1 MPLFKVKENQ
11 AEKIRLKEFKLE
23 KDIQN
28 LCEKNL
34 DKFFGL
40 KFIASEFTV
49 DNFRIDTLGYDEDSQ
64 AFIIIE
70 YKNTKSYSV
79 IDQGYSYLSK
89 LLNNKAEFLL
99 KYIQETGK
107 TINKD
112 DIDWSQSRIYF
123 VSPHFTTYQLESIN
137 FKDLPI
143 YLYEIKKYEDE
154 IVELDLKT
162 SKTSNASINTISK
175 TNTEQEKV
183 DKEIKV
189 YSEKDH
195 LENIPEKTKEL
206 YEKVKEDILEL
217 GDNIEIKPTK
227 LYIGFTVEGKIFC
240 DLSFTKHKLKFR
252 INAKQG
258 QLKDPLEISRDISN
272 IGHWGVGEYEVK
284 INDKDEIYDLMNL
297 IRQSYE
303 LNKNS

>member
-11 AEKIRLKEFKLE
+11 AEKIRVKEFKLE

-40 KFIASEFTV
+40 RFIASEFTV
-49 DNFRIDTLGYDEDSQ
+49 DNFRIDTLGYDEDSK

-112 DIDWSQSRIYF
+112 DIDWSQSRVYF

-143 YLYEIKKYEDE
+143 FLYEIKKYENE

-162 SKTSNASINTISK
+162 SKKSSASINTISK

-183 DKEIKV
+183 DKEIRV

-195 LENIPEKTKEL
+195 LENIPEKTIEL

-227 LYIGFTVEGKIFC
+227 LYIGFTVEGKIFS
-240 DLSFTKHKLKFR
+240 DITIKKKKLKVR
-252 INAKQG
+252 LNAKQG
-258 QLKDPLEISRDISN
+258 EIKDPEKIARDMSN
-272 IGHWGVGEYEVK
+272 TGHWGVGEYEIHLENK
-284 INDKDEIYDLMNL
+284 NDIYSLMNL